1 MRIALGNDHHGVKL
15 KRSLIEFLNT
25 MGYSYLDFGTNGTDP
40 VDYPDFARPVARAV
54 SSGEYTF
61 GILICGTGIGMCIAA
76 NKERGIRAT
85 VCRSVYDAI
94 RARSH
99 NNANVLCL
107 AGEGVEI
114 GFSQEIVKVFL
125 ETPFEGGRH
134 VPRIEKISDMEAG
147 QLDNT

>member
-1 MRIALGNDHHGVKL
+1 VRIALGNDHHGVNL
-15 KRSLIEFLNT
+15 KKALIEFLNNL
-25 MGYSYLDFGTNGTDP
+25 GHSCHDFGSNGTEP

-76 NKERGIRAT
+76 NKVKGIRAA
-85 VCRSVYDAI
+85 VCRSVHDAV

-99 NNANVLCL
+99 NNANILCL
-107 AGEGVEI
+107 AGEGVELSV
-114 GFSQEIVKVFL
+114 SQEIVKVFL

-134 VPRIEKISDMEAG
+134 VPRIEKIGAME
-147 QLDNT
+147 TE